1 MAVAYKNSACCTD
14 SALEEQLKGFLLDKF
29 SASPPA
35 REHFFGLLQS
45 YNSSGLAE
53 KKLFSEILASCQTG
67 NEGKFWENVW
77 EAMIYRHICYLK
89 YPFIN
94 PCKSGKDKLGP
105 DFCFSHNQKKIWIE
119 ATSLNP
125 GQNFPSG
132 WLDAAEGQVRS
143 MPHEAML
150 LRWTNALKAKKEQLD
165 EWIKNGI
172 VANDDPCVIAIN
184 SSQLS
189 RWPSE
194 DWGISQLPWVVEAVS
209 PVGPP
214 VMSNGAIRHSA
225 RLSIKKSTI
234 ANVPTAIF
242 LDPAYNKVSA
252 VIGCARNHML
262 DNKRYTEDNCSVNE
276 QHYPN
281 DEYFLAVVHNPL
293 AQNPCPQKI
302 FGNFVEYTM
311 KEEND
316 SWAIT
321 RIQ

>member
-1 MAVAYKNSACCTD
+1 
-14 SALEEQLKGFLLDKF
+14 LLDKF
-29 SASPPA
+29 SANPPA

-53 KKLFSEILASCQTG
+53 EKLFSEILASCQTG

-77 EAMIYRHICYLK
+77 EAMIYRHIFCLK
-89 YPFIN
+89 YPFIK

-132 WLDAAEGQVRS
+132 WLDAAEGQALS

-165 EWIKNGI
+165 EWIKNEI

-189 RWPSE
+189 RLPSE
-194 DWGISQLPWVVEAVS
+194 DRGISQLPWVVEAVY
-209 PVGPP
+209 PVGPLAI
-214 VMSNGAIRHSA
+214 SNGSIQHSA
-225 RLSIKKSTI
+225 RLSVKKTPDVD
-234 ANVPTAIF
+234 VPTAIF
-242 LDPAYNKVSA
+242 LDPDYSRVSA

-262 DNKRYTEDNCSVNE
+262 GNKQYTEDNCSVDA
-276 QHYPN
+276 QHYLK

-316 SWAIT
+316 S
-321 RIQ
+321 